1 MSTFNV
7 ELPEVLAVNLKY
19 DNGYEFTLADKSI
32 DWVLHFLANGLRQ
45 SIGDADAG
53 KAGTNEGKKAYEA
66 KRDSIAKGEIP
77 SGGGRGG
84 PRLSY
89 EDRAERDV
97 LEDIFRATGEKAVV
111 AKKSATADNAWDR
124 VTRLAIFAQA
134 KDQGMT
140 PDEVKALD
148 IKGLIASNLET
159 VKQAYAEQ
167 IKEKAEMLKAAD
179 EKATVKIPT
188 GIKLGEYDWGHPTRQ
203 YGQGRPPNRR
213 QA

>member
-1 MSTFNV
+1 
-7 ELPEVLAVNLKY
+7 LY
-19 DNGYEFTLADKSI
+19 
-32 DWVLHFLANGLRQ
+32 FLANGLRQ

-53 KAGTNEGKKAYEA
+53 KAGTTEGRKAYEA

-97 LEDIFRATGEKAVV
+97 LEDIFRATGEKAVI
-111 AKKSATADNAWDR
+111 AKKSATANDAWDR

-140 PDEVKALD
+140 AEDVKGLD
-148 IKGLIASNLET
+148 IKGLIESNRET
-159 VKQAYAEQ
+159 VKAAYSAQ
-167 IKEKAEMLKAAD
+167 IKEKAEMLKAAE
-179 EKATVKIPT
+179 EKTTVKIPV
-188 GIKLGEYDWGHPTRQ
+188 GIKLG
-203 YGQGRPPNRR
+203 
-213 QA
+213 

>member
-7 ELPEVLAVNLKY
+7 ELPDCLPVNLKY
-19 DNGYEFTLADKSI
+19 DNGFEFTLADKSI
-32 DWVLHFLANGLRQ
+32 DWILYFLANGLRQ

-53 KAGTNEGKKAYEA
+53 KAGTSEGRESYTK

-89 EDRAERDV
+89 EDRAEREI

-111 AKKSATADNAWDR
+111 AKKSATADNALDR

-148 IKGLIASNLET
+148 IKGLIAKYRET
-159 VKQAYAEQ
+159 TQMAYAEQ
-167 IKEKAEMLKAAD
+167 IKEKAAMLKAAD
-179 EKATVKIPT
+179 EKATVKVPV
-188 GIKLGEYDWGHPTRQ
+188 GIKLGL
-203 YGQGRPPNRR
+203 
-213 QA
+213 

>member
-7 ELPEVLAVNLKY
+7 VLPDCLPVNLKY
-19 DNGYEFTLADKSI
+19 DNGFEFTLNDKPV
-32 DWVLHFLANGLRQ
+32 DWILYFLANGLRQ

-53 KAGTNEGKKAYEA
+53 KAGTSEGLESYTK

-111 AKKSATADNAWDR
+111 AKKSATADDAWNR
-124 VTRLAIFAQA
+124 VTRMAIFAQA

-148 IKGLIASNLET
+148 IKGLIESNRET
-159 VKQAYAEQ
+159 VKAAYAAQ
-167 IKEKAEMLKAAD
+167 IKEKAEMLKMAE
-179 EKATVKIPT
+179 EKTVVKVPM
-188 GIKLGEYDWGHPTRQ
+188 GIKLGV
-203 YGQGRPPNRR
+203 
-213 QA
+213 